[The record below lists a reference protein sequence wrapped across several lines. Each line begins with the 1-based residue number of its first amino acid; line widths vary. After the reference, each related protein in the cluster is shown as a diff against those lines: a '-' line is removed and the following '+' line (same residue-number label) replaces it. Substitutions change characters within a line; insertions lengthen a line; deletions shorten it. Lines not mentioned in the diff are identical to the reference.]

1 MVKDKTD
8 VPMTCPLIDEVIEC
22 IESEDYDK
30 YNVIEMMEQLRRF
43 NSRMRT
49 EINELTDKLKEHG
62 L

>member
-1 MVKDKTD
+1 MIKDKTA

-22 IESEDYDK
+22 IDSGEYDK

-49 EINELTDKLKEHG
+49 EINELTDKLENN
-62 L
+62 